1 MAFLDPDPEM
11 QLLREDLAW
20 PLDLATDGDLATVAG
35 LDCLEAD
42 MVGRAAT
49 RRGEI
54 LHRPDCGLES
64 DEDQGGPVFE
74 EVLAL
79 TESRLLEQY
88 TRDPRIDS
96 MTVTVAEDSDG
107 SGVVN
112 ARIRAIAKTGQPV
125 GVVVPMGSA

>member
-1 MAFLDPDPEM
+1 MAFLDPDPEI

-20 PLDLATDGDLATVAG
+20 PLDLDSGGDIASVSG

-42 MVGRAAT
+42 LVGRAAT

-54 LHRPDCGLES
+54 LHRPDFGLEN
-64 DEDQGGPVFE
+64 DEDQGGPLFD

-96 MTVTVAEDSDG
+96 MMVSVVEDPEDP
-107 SGVVN
+107 GVVT
-112 ARIRAIAKTGQPV
+112 AKIRAIAKTGQPL
-125 GVVVPMGSA
+125 GVSIPMGSA